1 MRHRYPAALAMLLA
15 FGVVVSAQTV
25 LDKVLSNVNGE
36 VITQLD
42 VRQARMLKLRLVTA
56 TAESDADV
64 LRGLEN
70 RRLALAEVNHVTL
83 PAPAAGDLAA
93 RRRDWESTV
102 GAGANLPQLLDR
114 AGLSESGLQS
124 WLRDDVRI
132 QLYLGQRFGGV
143 PEGDRPAEISRWLAT
158 LREHAG
164 LPKGPVGSSKYEVRS
179 SKFGDASL

>member
-1 MRHRYPAALAMLLA
+1 MGHRAWAAAAALVALVGA
-15 FGVVVSAQTV
+15 TSAQTV
-25 LDKVLSNVNGE
+25 LDKVVSNVNGE

-56 TAESDADV
+56 PAESDADV

-70 RRLALAEVNHVTL
+70 RRLVLSEVSHVTL

-93 RRRDWESTV
+93 RRRDWEAAV

-114 AGLSESGLQS
+114 AGLSENGLQS

-132 QLYLGQRFGGV
+132 QLYLAQRFGGV
-143 PEGDRPAEISRWLAT
+143 PETDRPAEIARWVAT

-164 LPKGPVGSSKYEVRS
+164 LAKERGSSSE
-179 SKFGDASL
+179 F

>member
-1 MRHRYPAALAMLLA
+1 MRRRSPAVLLLLVA
-15 FGVVVSAQTV
+15 FAVAASAQTV

-56 TAESDADV
+56 PAEADAEV

-70 RRLALAEVNHVTL
+70 RRLVLAEVNRVTL
-83 PAPAAGDLAA
+83 PAPSAGDLAA
-93 RRRDWESTV
+93 RRRDWEASV
-102 GAGANLPQLLDR
+102 GAGGNLPQLLDR
-114 AGLSESGLQS
+114 AGLSENGLQS

-132 QLYLGQRFGGV
+132 QLYLAQRFGGV
-143 PEGDRPAEISRWLAT
+143 PEGERPAEIARWLAT

-164 LPKGPVGSSKYEVRS
+164 LPKGMGST
-179 SKFGDASL
+179 

>member
-1 MRHRYPAALAMLLA
+1 MRHRLAAALAMLVV
-15 FGVVVSAQTV
+15 FGVVVPAQTV

-56 TAESDADV
+56 TAESDVDL

-70 RRLALAEVNHVTL
+70 RRLVLSEVNHVTL

-102 GAGANLPQLLDR
+102 GAGAELSAAARSRRPQRKRPAILAARRRPHPALSGAALRRESRRGIARRKSR
-114 AGLSESGLQS
+114 AG
-124 WLRDDVRI
+124 WRRCANT
-132 QLYLGQRFGGV
+132 
-143 PEGDRPAEISRWLAT
+143 P
-158 LREHAG
+158 G
-164 LPKGPVGSSKYEVRS
+164 LPKGLAINLE
-179 SKFGDASL
+179 L

>member
-1 MRHRYPAALAMLLA
+1 MRHRLAAALALLMA
-15 FGVVVSAQTV
+15 LGVVLPAQTV

-56 TAESDADV
+56 PAESEADV

-70 RRLALAEVNHVTL
+70 RRLVLAEVNRVTL
-83 PAPAAGDLAA
+83 PAPASGDLAA
-93 RRRDWESTV
+93 RRREWEASV
-102 GAGANLPQLLDR
+102 GAGAGLPQLLDR
-114 AGLSESGLQS
+114 AGLSENGLQS

-132 QLYLGQRFGGV
+132 QLYLAQRFGGV
-143 PEGDRPAEISRWLAT
+143 PESDRPAEISRWLAT

-164 LPKGPVGSSKYEVRS
+164 LG
-179 SKFGDASL
+179 KFGT

>member
-1 MRHRYPAALAMLLA
+1 MVLLVALGA
-15 FGVVVSAQTV
+15 VTPAQTV
-25 LDKVLSNVNGE
+25 LDKVLSNVNGD

-56 TAESDADV
+56 TAESEADV

-70 RRLALAEVNHVTL
+70 RRLVLAEVSHVTL

-93 RRRDWESTV
+93 RRRDWEASV
-102 GAGANLPQLLDR
+102 GAGAGLPQLLDR
-114 AGLSESGLQS
+114 AGLSETGLQS

-132 QLYLGQRFGGV
+132 QLYLAQRFGGV
-143 PEGDRPAEISRWLAT
+143 PDGDRPAEIARWVAT

-164 LPKGPVGSSKYEVRS
+164 LSKGGSS
-179 SKFGDASL
+179 

>member
-1 MRHRYPAALAMLLA
+1 MRHRLAAALVMLVA
-15 FGVVVSAQTV
+15 FGVVVPAQTV

-70 RRLALAEVNHVTL
+70 RRLVLSEVNHVTL

-102 GAGANLPQLLDR
+102 GAGASLPQLLDR

-132 QLYLGQRFGGV
+132 QLYLAQRFGGV
-143 PEGDRPAEISRWLAT
+143 PEGDRPAEIARWLAT

-164 LPKGPVGSSKYEVRS
+164 LGKTDQVELEART
-179 SKFGDASL
+179 

>member
-1 MRHRYPAALAMLLA
+1 MRQRALAATAMFLA
-15 FGVVVSAQTV
+15 VGVGAAAQTV
-25 LDKVLSNVNGE
+25 LDRVLSNVNGE

-56 TAESDADV
+56 PAESDADV

-70 RRLALAEVNHVTL
+70 RRLVLSEVNHVTL
-83 PAPAAGDLAA
+83 PAPASGDLAS
-93 RRRDWESTV
+93 RRRDWEASV

-132 QLYLGQRFGGV
+132 QLYLAQRFGGV
-143 PEGDRPAEISRWLAT
+143 PEGDRPTEIGRWLGT

-164 LPKGPVGSSKYEVRS
+164 LPKGSS
-179 SKFGDASL
+179 

>member
-56 TAESDADV
+56 TAESDTDV

-83 PAPAAGDLAA
+83 PAPAAGDLHTSGKSASTVSTAVPPRCPTRSA
-93 RRRDWESTV
+93 RREAPR
-102 GAGANLPQLLDR
+102 
-114 AGLSESGLQS
+114 
-124 WLRDDVRI
+124 
-132 QLYLGQRFGGV
+132 
-143 PEGDRPAEISRWLAT
+143 
-158 LREHAG
+158 G
-164 LPKGPVGSSKYEVRS
+164 LP
-179 SKFGDASL
+179 